1 MWRKKMAKKDV
12 YEYFEVMRRQY
23 FTMKN
28 MLSDFEAEAAKGL
41 VDLDKVEQIR
51 SIVAPFKANY
61 DRLAYIIYLMDKPKN
76 KKPRKQKKRD
86 KLKAEEEKFKL
97 LNATKEQVA
106 SENEAQIEKVK
117 GVLDEQ

>member
-1 MWRKKMAKKDV
+1 MAKKDV

-117 GVLDEQ
+117 DYLDEQ